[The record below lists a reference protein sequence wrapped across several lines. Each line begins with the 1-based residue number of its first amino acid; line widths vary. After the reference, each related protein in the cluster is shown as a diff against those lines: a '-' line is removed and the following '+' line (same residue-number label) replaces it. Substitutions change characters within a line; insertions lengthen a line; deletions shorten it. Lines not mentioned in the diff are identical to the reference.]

1 MMNRVGNQRVD
12 GINMNAPVAAGE
24 LIQKTNMVAL
34 NADGY
39 LVKATK
45 KEGLTVVGIATS
57 DADNRMGSDG
67 DETVSFQSGGFVFR
81 QEGIKDTDLMKTAY
95 IKDTETVTTS
105 SVSSSMV
112 GKLIEVD
119 GTYATVLIQP

>member
-1 MMNRVGNQRVD
+1 MNRVGNQRVE

>member
-1 MMNRVGNQRVD
+1 MMNRVGNQRVG

-24 LIQKTNMVAL
+24 LIRKTNMVAL

-67 DETVSFQSGGFVFR
+67 DETASFQSGGFVFR
-81 QEGIKDTDLMKTAY
+81 Q
-95 IKDTETVTTS
+95 
-105 SVSSSMV
+105 
-112 GKLIEVD
+112 LISR
-119 GTYATVLIQP
+119 IQRR

>member
-1 MMNRVGNQRVD
+1 MMNRVGNQRVE

-67 DETVSFQSGGFVFR
+67 DETASFQSGGFVFR
-81 QEGIKDTDLMKTAY
+81 QDGIKETDLMKAAY

>member
-1 MMNRVGNQRVD
+1 MMNRVGNQRVE

-67 DETVSFQSGGFVFR
+67 AETASFQSGGFVFR
-81 QEGIKDTDLMKTAY
+81 QDGIKETDLMKAAY

>member
-1 MMNRVGNQRVD
+1 MMNRVGNQRVE

-67 DETVSFQSGGFVFR
+67 DETASFQSGGFVFR
-81 QEGIKDTDLMKTAY
+81 QDGIKETDLM
-95 IKDTETVTTS
+95 DTETVTTS
-105 SVSSSMV
+105 SVSSSRV

>member
-1 MMNRVGNQRVD
+1 MMNRVGNQRVE

-67 DETVSFQSGGFVFR
+67 DETASFQSGGFVFR
-81 QEGIKDTDLMKTAY
+81 QDGIKETDLMKAAY

-105 SVSSSMV
+105 SVSSSRV

-119 GTYATVLIQP
+119 GTYAIVLIQP

>member
-1 MMNRVGNQRVD
+1 MMNRVGNQRVE

-67 DETVSFQSGGFVFR
+67 DETASFQSGGFVFR
-81 QEGIKDTDLMKTAY
+81 QDGIKETDLMKAAY

-105 SVSSSMV
+105 SVSSSRV

>member
-1 MMNRVGNQRVD
+1 MMNRVGNQRVE

-67 DETVSFQSGGFVFR
+67 DETASFQSGGFVFR

>member
-1 MMNRVGNQRVD
+1 MMNRVGNQRVE

-67 DETVSFQSGGFVFR
+67 
-81 QEGIKDTDLMKTAY
+81 A
-95 IKDTETVTTS
+95 
-105 SVSSSMV
+105 
-112 GKLIEVD
+112 
-119 GTYATVLIQP
+119 

>member
-1 MMNRVGNQRVD
+1 MMNRVGNQRVG
-12 GINMNAPVAAGE
+12 GINMNAPVAGGE
-24 LIQKTNMVAL
+24 LIQKTDMVAL

-67 DETVSFQSGGFVFR
+67 DETVSFQSGGFVFK
-81 QEGIKDTDLMKTAY
+81 QDGIKETDLMKAAY

>member
-1 MMNRVGNQRVD
+1 MMNRVGNQRVG
-12 GINMNAPVAAGE
+12 GINMNAPVAGGE

-39 LVKATK
+39 LVKETK

-67 DETVSFQSGGFVFR
+67 DETASFQSGGFVFR
-81 QEGIKDTDLMKTAY
+81 QDGIKETDLMKTAY

-105 SVSSSMV
+105 SVSSSRV

>member
-1 MMNRVGNQRVD
+1 MMNRVGNQRVG

-24 LIQKTNMVAL
+24 LIRKTNMVAL

-67 DETVSFQSGGFVFR
+67 DETASFQSGGFVFR
-81 QEGIKDTDLMKTAY
+81 QEGIKDTDLMKAAY

>member
-1 MMNRVGNQRVD
+1 MMNRVGNQRVE
-12 GINMNAPVAAGE
+12 GIHMNAPVAAGE

-67 DETVSFQSGGFVFR
+67 DETASFQSGGFVFR
-81 QEGIKDTDLMKTAY
+81 QDGIKETDLMKAAY

-105 SVSSSMV
+105 SVSSSRV

>member
-1 MMNRVGNQRVD
+1 MMNRVGNQRVG

-67 DETVSFQSGGFVFR
+67 DETASFQSGGFVFR
-81 QEGIKDTDLMKTAY
+81 QDGIKETDLMKTAY

-105 SVSSSMV
+105 SVSSSRV

>member
-1 MMNRVGNQRVD
+1 MMNRVGNQRVG
-12 GINMNAPVAAGE
+12 GINMNAPVAGGE

-67 DETVSFQSGGFVFR
+67 DETVSFQSGGFVFK
-81 QEGIKDTDLMKTAY
+81 QDGIKETDLMKAAY

>member
-1 MMNRVGNQRVD
+1 MMNRVGNQRVE
-12 GINMNAPVAAGE
+12 GINMNAPVAGGE

-95 IKDTETVTTS
+95 IKDNETVTTS
-105 SVSSSMV
+105 SVSSSRV

>member
-1 MMNRVGNQRVD
+1 MMNRVGNQRVE

-67 DETVSFQSGGFVFR
+67 DETASFQSRGFVFR
-81 QEGIKDTDLMKTAY
+81 QDGIKETDLMKAAY

-105 SVSSSMV
+105 SVSSSRV

>member
-1 MMNRVGNQRVD
+1 MMNRVGNQRVG

-81 QEGIKDTDLMKTAY
+81 QDGIKETDLMKAAY

>member
-1 MMNRVGNQRVD
+1 MMNRVGNQRVE

-34 NADGY
+34 NANGY

-67 DETVSFQSGGFVFR
+67 DETASFQSGGFVFR
-81 QEGIKDTDLMKTAY
+81 QDGIRDTDLMKAAY

>member
-1 MMNRVGNQRVD
+1 MMNRVGNQRVG
-12 GINMNAPVAAGE
+12 GINMNAPVAGGE

-67 DETVSFQSGGFVFR
+67 DETASFQSGGFVFK
-81 QEGIKDTDLMKTAY
+81 QDGIKETDLMKAAY

-119 GTYATVLIQP
+119 ETYATVLIQP

>member
-1 MMNRVGNQRVD
+1 MMNRVGNQRVE
-12 GINMNAPVAAGE
+12 GIDMNAPVAAGE

-67 DETVSFQSGGFVFR
+67 DETASFQSGGFVFR
-81 QEGIKDTDLMKTAY
+81 QDGIKETDLMKAAY

-105 SVSSSMV
+105 SVSSSRV

>member
-1 MMNRVGNQRVD
+1 MMNRVGNQRVE
-12 GINMNAPVAAGE
+12 GINMNAPVAGGE

-105 SVSSSMV
+105 SVSSSRV
-112 GKLIEVD
+112 GKIIEVD

>member
-1 MMNRVGNQRVD
+1 MMNRVGNQRVE

-67 DETVSFQSGGFVFR
+67 DETASFQSGGFVFR
-81 QEGIKDTDLMKTAY
+81 QDGIKETDLMKTAY

>member
-67 DETVSFQSGGFVFR
+67 DETASFQSGGFVFR
-81 QEGIKDTDLMKTAY
+81 QDGIKETDLMKTAY

>member
-1 MMNRVGNQRVD
+1 MMNRVGNQRVG
-12 GINMNAPVAAGE
+12 GINMNAPVAGGE

-57 DADNRMGSDG
+57 DVDNRMGSDG
-67 DETVSFQSGGFVFR
+67 DETASFQSGGFVFR
-81 QEGIKDTDLMKTAY
+81 QDGIKETDLMKTAY

-105 SVSSSMV
+105 SVSSSRV

>member
-1 MMNRVGNQRVD
+1 MMNRVGNQRVG

-24 LIQKTNMVAL
+24 LIRKTNMVAL

-67 DETVSFQSGGFVFR
+67 AETASFKSGGFVFR
-81 QEGIKDTDLMKTAY
+81 QDGIKETDLMKAAY

>member
-1 MMNRVGNQRVD
+1 MMNRVGNQRVG

-67 DETVSFQSGGFVFR
+67 DETASFQSGGFVFR
-81 QEGIKDTDLMKTAY
+81 QDGIKETDLMKAAY

-105 SVSSSMV
+105 SVSSSRV